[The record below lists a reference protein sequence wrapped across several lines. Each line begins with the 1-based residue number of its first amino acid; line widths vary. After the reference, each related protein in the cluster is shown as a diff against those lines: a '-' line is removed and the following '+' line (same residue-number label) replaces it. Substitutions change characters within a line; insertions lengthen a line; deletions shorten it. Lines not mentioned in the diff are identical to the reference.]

1 MHYES
6 GNRGSYRD
14 ALRWLVNARKYGVP
28 KSTRQLALGNL
39 VVQKYRDYTALNN
52 ELNARVGDRRELMSK
67 SFAGFPRLKQL
78 LSRVEFVDLTV
89 L

>member
-14 ALRWLVNARKYGVP
+14 ALRFLVNARKYGVP

-67 SFAGFPRLKQL
+67 AFAGFPRLKQL